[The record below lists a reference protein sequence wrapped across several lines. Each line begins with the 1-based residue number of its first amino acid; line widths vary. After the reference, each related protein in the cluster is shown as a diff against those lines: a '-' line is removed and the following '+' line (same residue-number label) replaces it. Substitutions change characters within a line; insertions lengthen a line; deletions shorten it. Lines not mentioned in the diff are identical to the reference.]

1 MHLKLTLDNSKY
13 KHYITIE
20 GVNVMATFEIETIHY
35 NKHGNIKKEFELF
48 DSKQKA
54 VQHMRYKISTT
65 QELQQVGRVKDGE
78 VKLVDDRGTI
88 KQSLKLS
95 QLL

>member
-1 MHLKLTLDNSKY
+1 
-13 KHYITIE
+13 
-20 GVNVMATFEIETIHY
+20 
-35 NKHGNIKKEFELF
+35 
-48 DSKQKA
+48 
-54 VQHMRYKISTT
+54 MRYKISTT